1 MTRDINAVKMKQVRT
16 TILGNLNRM
25 YPTPLQVRTLY
36 RVMIAFDENYSLSLM
51 EKDVTYLKQKGYVE
65 YIDEMLGGGDSFE
78 KKVLAL
84 TAEGKEIA
92 DRTQTDDALEI

>member
-1 MTRDINAVKMKQVRT
+1 MTRDINAVKMKQVRI

-36 RVMIAFDENYSLSLM
+36 RVMIAFDENYSLSLL

-65 YIDEMLGGGDSFE
+65 WLDELLGGEDSFE
-78 KKVLAL
+78 KKFLAL

-92 DRTQTDDALEI
+92 DRTQRDEALEI